1 MSTSRLLRAAAATL
15 LGIAAAMAG
24 IVGITVSST
33 AALASPVPTGFAV
46 RGLSALSGSS
56 WWVFGTIPGC
66 VHGCE
71 ALART
76 TTGGAS
82 FSLTSRQPSATGI
95 PAGTT
100 TLRMA
105 DAVHGWLLA
114 PGGAV
119 GHQVFR
125 TFDGGVTWAPLALAH
140 RVTALD
146 VGAGRVWLTTV
157 DGSVLGTW
165 TSAALGTVVF
175 ARPLTATISAAPG
188 TPGLVAQS
196 DGGAVVLAAQVG
208 FVHLRQWHVTHSASA
223 VVGSPYWCFVDL
235 GLGQLSASSGTTW
248 VSCPQGTTDFYGYST
263 GAGAGVWHA
272 GPAVT
277 SSASR
282 IAVGGLDATRAV
294 VGVQGVGA
302 LFRVTTAGA
311 HTSTVAP
318 PLGGANRFFSFI
330 GFTNSLDGFA
340 IGESGALLHTTDSG
354 QHWSLVTI

>member
-1 MSTSRLLRAAAATL
+1 MRTSRLLRAAAVTAVAIVAA
-15 LGIAAAMAG
+15 LGS

-33 AALASPVPTGFAV
+33 AALASPVPVGFAV

-71 ALART
+71 ALAQT

-82 FSLTSRQPSATGI
+82 FSLTSRQPSASGI

-105 DAVHGWLLA
+105 DALHGWLLA
-114 PGGAV
+114 PAGAV

-125 TFDGGVTWAPLALAH
+125 TFDGGVTWAPLALLH

-157 DGSVLGTW
+157 DGSILGGW

-175 ARPLTATISAAPG
+175 ARPLTATITASSG
-188 TPGLVAQS
+188 TPGLAAQS
-196 DGGAVVLAAQVG
+196 DGSAVVLASQLG
-208 FVHLRQWHVTHSASA
+208 FVHLRQWRVTHSASA
-223 VVGSPYWCFVDL
+223 VVGSPYWCSVDL
-235 GLGQLSASSGTTW
+235 GLGQLSAAAGTTW
-248 VSCPQGTTDFYGYST
+248 VSCPQGTSDFYGYST
-263 GAGAGVWHA
+263 GSGAGVWHA
-272 GPAVT
+272 GVAVT
-277 SSASR
+277 TSASR
-282 IAVGGLDATRAV
+282 IAVGSLDATHAV
-294 VGVQGVGA
+294 VGVQGAGT
-302 LFRVTTAGA
+302 LFRVSTAGA
-311 HTSTVAP
+311 HTATIAP
-318 PLGGANRFFSFI
+318 ALGGGNRLFNFI

-340 IGESGALLHTTDSG
+340 IGASGALLHSTDSG
-354 QHWSLVTI
+354 QHWSLVTV